1 MALLLKKSIFIII
14 YSNKHDFLLY
24 LFIFFI
30 RSIMKKSIISMER
43 VKRVISELNPIDDL
57 IFRKLF
63 TIFNN

>member
-1 MALLLKKSIFIII
+1 
-14 YSNKHDFLLY
+14 
-24 LFIFFI
+24 
-30 RSIMKKSIISMER
+30 MKKSIISMKR